1 MRQFGSGA
9 VRQLGSGAMGF
20 CFLLIAG
27 CAVLPVS
34 AGQAGAADPV
44 WTFVTEVPGRA
55 ARTDLPPQAAIVR
68 LDRAAYESAVRN
80 APASPS
86 AATSDVIV
94 AFPLPNRTLVRF
106 RVAES
111 SMLAP
116 ELAKAYPLIRTF
128 IGQGVD
134 DRSATARFGWT
145 DKGFHA
151 LLLMQGGDVYID
163 AYAPGETQHYITMKK
178 AQ

>member
-34 AGQAGAADPV
+34 AGQAGAADTV

-68 LDRAAYESAVRN
+68 LDQAAYERAVRN
-80 APASPS
+80 APRSPS
-86 AATSDVIV
+86 AATSNVTLSL
-94 AFPLPNRTLVRF
+94 PLPNRTLMRF
-106 RVAES
+106 RIAES

-116 ELAKAYPLIRTF
+116 ELAAAYPFIRTYR
-128 IGQGVD
+128 GQGLD
-134 DRSATARFGWT
+134 DPSATARFGWT
-145 DKGFHA
+145 EKGFHA

-163 AYAPGETQHYITMKK
+163 AYAPGDIQHYVTMKK